1 MKKFKEILE
10 AKDPE
15 YVIQDNGKS
24 FKLANGMSLPR
35 YGVWKIVTAKGKS
48 EVVDT
53 GDDLNALKKKYKTD
67 VIFKVKA

>member
-48 EVVDT
+48 
-53 GDDLNALKKKYKTD
+53 LKSKT
-67 VIFKVKA
+67 KVKSKGKRREV